1 MSVHKV
7 ECETEE
13 QLNCL
18 KTKAMKCKII
28 ALDKMDKHPLSN
40 PSYFNK
46 KDKAKLTELMTE
58 WFSNTDEEV
67 DKWFN
72 DIVNERILA
81 NGLDYH
87 QYPIYDLSK
96 PKMPIQDLAS
106 NLVEGVEAVS
116 VSIN

>member
-1 MSVHKV
+1 MSII

-28 ALDKMDKHPLSN
+28 ALDKMDKNPLSN
-40 PSYFNK
+40 PSYFSK
-46 KDKAKLTELMTE
+46 KDKTRLTELMTE

-81 NGLDYH
+81 NGLDYQH
-87 QYPIYDLSK
+87 YPIYDLAK
-96 PKMPIQDLAS
+96 GANGPTEPIQDIAG
-106 NLVEGVEAVS
+106 NLVEN